1 MYAKMKKLND
11 LAKIPHKET
20 KFSAGMDL
28 FAATDSEITINPGE
42 TKMIPLGFATEL
54 APFTAALILPRSGL
68 ASKKGLRPANTPG
81 LIDADYRGEW
91 MVALHNDS
99 QTVQSVMPQERIAQ
113 ALFIKF
119 YGTDFEEVDELTDTD
134 RGEGGFGSTGV
145 K

>member
-1 MYAKMKKLND
+1 MYAKIKKLND

-28 FAATDSEITINPGE
+28 FAATDSEIVINPGE

-54 APFTAALILPRSGL
+54 MPFTAALILPRSGL

-99 QTVQSVMPQERIAQ
+99 QAIQSVMPQERIAQ

>member
-1 MYAKMKKLND
+1 MYAKIKKLND

-28 FAATDSEITINPGE
+28 FAATDSEITIKPGE